1 MILTS
6 NKTTYS
12 VLILEV
18 SVISCYRPDGYAG
31 RGSPKADLEASHDSV
46 EEKVSARASAS
57 SPIGGHVA
65 DIYLANLN
73 K

>member
-1 MILTS
+1 MLFD
-6 NKTTYS
+6 
-12 VLILEV
+12 
-18 SVISCYRPDGYAG
+18 RPDGYAG
-31 RGSPKADLEASHDSV
+31 RGSPKADLEASHDAV
-46 EEKVSARASAS
+46 EEVSTRASAS